1 MPQNSVAVRARSDFA
16 AVPKFRRV
24 VPNVQGIVNLLGGAL
39 SEAVMGWFF
48 QDQSH
53 WHFFSPKPW
62 QDLRSVS
69 GERIIGRAVRR
80 KVNGQW
86 EYMNLDEDKLLDE
99 LLLQKEAPVQ

>member
-1 MPQNSVAVRARSDFA
+1 MESCLERGSM
-16 AVPKFRRV
+16 
-24 VPNVQGIVNLLGGAL
+24 
-39 SEAVMGWFF
+39 SWFF
-48 QDQSH
+48 QDLSH

-80 KVNGQW
+80 KVNGHW

-99 LLLQKEAPVQ
+99 LLLHKAPLCGE